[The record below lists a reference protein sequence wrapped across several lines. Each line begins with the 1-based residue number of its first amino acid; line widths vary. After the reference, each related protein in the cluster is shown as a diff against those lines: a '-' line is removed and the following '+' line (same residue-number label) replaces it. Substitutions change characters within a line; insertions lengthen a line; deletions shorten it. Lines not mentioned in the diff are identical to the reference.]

1 MAADVIITSAILAIV
16 VLIIVN
22 QIRKKKKGQ
31 SSCGC
36 GCSNCAMS
44 EMCHKKK

>member
-1 MAADVIITSAILAIV
+1 MVADVIIISGILAIV

-22 QIRKKKKGQ
+22 QIRKRKKGQ

-44 EMCHKKK
+44 DMCHKKK

>member
-1 MAADVIITSAILAIV
+1 MAADVIITSVIFAIV

-22 QIRKKKKGQ
+22 QIRKRKKGQ